1 MRAIMRGH
9 MLALMALVAL
19 GTWGCGKKDGG
30 EKAGEAAGEATA
42 EKGAEKAA
50 EGPALKAGPGV
61 DAAARLI
68 RIGALN
74 DESGPGAA
82 IGKPFAAGKKIL
94 AAQINAGGTGLL
106 PEGWKVELIE
116 KDHGYNPSKA
126 QQHYS
131 AIKDDVL
138 FVATSFGTPNTLPL
152 RPFLEKDKVVAYPA
166 SLSSQMA
173 EFEFTP
179 PIGAPY
185 SYEAM
190 RAVDWAVES
199 AGGADKV
206 KFGIV
211 YQQDDYGKDGLEGLK
226 KAAAKHGVEIV
237 AERPIKPGQK
247 DFTADV
253 GALSGAGATHVLLT
267 VLPSSTGPLLGTAAA
282 MKFGPVW
289 IGNTPAW
296 IDAFFAHP
304 KLPAPVF
311 ANYHWAGGLPYWGE
325 NVPGMDKFMAAY
337 KAHGKDLGRPDFYIV
352 LSYVQGLVAVEAA
365 RLAIEAGDITRE
377 GYMKA
382 MRGIDGFDAGGM
394 IQKVNLKN
402 MPYVT
407 GEKVRILKPDF
418 EKKSWA
424 TVSDYAAPSAI
435 AEAAPADA
443 PAAPAGDQK

>member
-1 MRAIMRGH
+1 MRSIM
-9 MLALMALVAL
+9 LSLVVAL
-19 GTWGCGKKDGG
+19 ATWGCAQKDGG
-30 EKAGEAAGEATA
+30 EAGAGEAGEKGAGQAA
-42 EKGAEKAA
+42 AKGAEKAA
-50 EGPALKAGPGV
+50 EGPAIKTDKGV
-61 DAAARLI
+61 DAAAKLI

-131 AIKDDVL
+131 AIQDDVL
-138 FVATSFGTPNTLPL
+138 FIATSFGTPNTLPL
-152 RPFLEKDKVVAYPA
+152 RPFLEKDGIVAYPA

-199 AGGADKV
+199 AGGADNV

-226 KAAAKHGVEIV
+226 KAAGKHGVEIV

-247 DFTADV
+247 DFTADI

-282 MKFGPVW
+282 MKFAPIW

-325 NVPGMDKFMAAY
+325 QVPGMDAFMAAY

-352 LSYVQGLVAVEAA
+352 LSYVQGLVAIEAA
-365 RLAIEAGDITRE
+365 RRAIEAGDITRA
-377 GYMKA
+377 GYLEA
-382 MRGIDGFDAGGM
+382 MRGIEGFDAGGL

-418 EKKSWA
+418 EKTSWA
-424 TVSDYAAPSAI
+424 TVADYAEPSAI
-435 AEAAPADA
+435 GGGEAAPE
-443 PAAPAGDQK
+443 APAGDQK